1 MFLRDT
7 DFILPEPSTVVN
19 KNNCQASPE
28 FLLIRS
34 TLRPTALAM
43 DLPGLGP
50 LGLVARWNSMQQR
63 YTDASTQ
70 TDSEPSPENPP
81 GEGHDPL
88 LSPFDFSLPMDQD
101 YPPALDFTPMHPDA
115 QLPMMS
121 PGFAPLYYDTYGA
134 PWPVDPALGPQ
145 GYPVDQPL
153 GFPPQPQPEE
163 FSAEMML
170 DLFPLGLPPTPL
182 LAPAEPVLTPPPAIA
197 LLPPPALADGPP
209 AAEAAAA
216 AVSRDEEQAHDSITI
231 TSPAPP
237 PPPSQRR
244 RRGRPRKRRP
254 AQPATPAPSTNP
266 PGEKEHHRGTAVL
279 PRPLSELAASM
290 PEIPTLDPTTFMRR
304 RSSSSSSSS
313 STRPLNAFL
322 LYRQVYNAHGTA
334 VLDRY
339 RRSGGGGGGGGGS
352 GGRRHSGQDLSRLVS
367 ASWRMEAAG
376 VRRAFAEAA
385 RAGRRGQEEDDDED
399 EEGEGEGEGE
409 GHGLPFPDATERP
422 ASATLGAAGDD
433 SDYEDDGDEKEEEE
447 EKEEGGGRRVV
458 MTRARRRRMMAALEA
473 RRHDAGPSY
482 YPSGRTP
489 CGAAIAAWGSGGG
502 GGRV

>member
-1 MFLRDT
+1 
-7 DFILPEPSTVVN
+7 
-19 KNNCQASPE
+19 
-28 FLLIRS
+28 
-34 TLRPTALAM
+34 M

-216 AVSRDEEQAHDSITI
+216 AV
-231 TSPAPP
+231 
-237 PPPSQRR
+237 
-244 RRGRPRKRRP
+244 
-254 AQPATPAPSTNP
+254 
-266 PGEKEHHRGTAVL
+266 
-279 PRPLSELAASM
+279 
-290 PEIPTLDPTTFMRR
+290 
-304 RSSSSSSSS
+304 
-313 STRPLNAFL
+313 
-322 LYRQVYNAHGTA
+322 YNAHGTA

-385 RAGRRGQEEDDDED
+385 RAGRRGQEEDDDVD
-399 EEGEGEGEGE
+399 EEGEGRGRGR
-409 GHGLPFPDATERP
+409 GTGLPFPDATERP